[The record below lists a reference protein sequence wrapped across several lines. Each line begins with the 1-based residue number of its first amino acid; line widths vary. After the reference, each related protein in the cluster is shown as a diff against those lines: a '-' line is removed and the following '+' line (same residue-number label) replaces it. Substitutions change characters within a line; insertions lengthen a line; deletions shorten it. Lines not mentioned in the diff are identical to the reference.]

1 MCRWFPQRVF
11 RPLGS
16 FDEAKTATAR
26 KPVVFLAVTACLS
39 VPLLHVEWA
48 VSENA
53 IENRFWESGAFVG
66 ERGPDLPS
74 VVPTILPNREG
85 HGSSMCWA
93 FSQDEAQRAMTD
105 DLPDYRTRAALRDDL
120 TRIGLRAGDTVMV
133 HAAMSKVGPLLNGPD
148 ALSNAILDVVGP
160 DGTLVVYTSWDSVHD
175 DLLDDDGRVLPE
187 WRDHVPGFDRQVSRA
202 VRMNGIIAEFVRTM
216 PGARRSGNPGASVA
230 AIGRQAEWITV
241 DHPQDYGFGEG
252 SPLAKL
258 VELNGRVLM
267 VGAPWDTMTLVHHA
281 DHLADLPDKAVLRYE
296 VPFATAE
303 GTAWRFMEEF
313 DTTEPVIAGLPDN
326 YIEQIVT
333 AYVASGSGHE
343 GSIGLAP
350 SLLVDAKPMLAF
362 AIQWLEGQAAL
373 LGSE

>member
-1 MCRWFPQRVF
+1 
-11 RPLGS
+11 
-16 FDEAKTATAR
+16 
-26 KPVVFLAVTACLS
+26 
-39 VPLLHVEWA
+39 
-48 VSENA
+48 
-53 IENRFWESGAFVG
+53 
-66 ERGPDLPS
+66 
-74 VVPTILPNREG
+74 
-85 HGSSMCWA
+85 
-93 FSQDEAQRAMTD
+93 MTD
-105 DLPDYRTRAALRDDL
+105 DLPDYHTRAALRDDL